1 MLTRRQFVQA
11 GVATAAAAADSKPLN
26 VILMYADDLGWGDL
40 GCYGSPLST
49 PHLDKAAAE
58 GTRFTHCLSA
68 NPVCSPS
75 RAALLTGRYP
85 TRVGVPN
92 VLFPAD
98 RTGLAEGE
106 QTLAQLLK
114 AKGYKTQCVGKWH
127 LGHTAP
133 NLPTYKGFDHYL
145 GIPYSNDMTPR
156 WLMEDEKVI
165 EEQATLETLTPRYTE
180 RAVKFIEENKSNPF
194 FLYFPHTYPHI
205 PLAASKAFRGKSPY
219 GIYGDVVSELDW
231 SVGQIMQTLKKHGL
245 DKNTLFLFSSDNGP
259 WFQGSPGRLRGRK
272 GMTWEGGVRVPL
284 IAWQP
289 GRVAKGRVCHS
300 LVSTMDVV
308 PTVCAMTGAAKP
320 ARALD
325 GIDIQPL
332 LSGAKAEL
340 EREVVLYFDSNNVQ
354 CARWG
359 KWKVHFSRYNNVT
372 YSPPPAGG
380 RKNIR
385 LKNPELYDVVKDPD
399 ESFDVAAENPD
410 VLKRIIARVDELIK
424 GFPEPIQKQYQTQKD
439 GPLSPNPA
447 GAVAR

>member
-1 MLTRRQFVQA
+1 MVSRRAFLRTTA
-11 GVATAAAAADSKPLN
+11 ATAFAAAAKPLN

-49 PHLDKAAAE
+49 PHLDKAARE
-58 GTRFTHCLSA
+58 GTRFTNCLSA

-85 TRVGVPN
+85 TRVGVPV

-98 RTGLAEGE
+98 KTGLAEGE

-114 AKGYKTQCVGKWH
+114 VQGYKTQCVGKWH
-127 LGHTAP
+127 LGHLAP
-133 NLPTYKGFDHYL
+133 HLPAFKGFDHYF
-145 GIPYSNDMTPR
+145 GIPYSNDMKPR
-156 WLMEDEKVI
+156 WLMDGEKVI

-180 RAVKFIEENKSNPF
+180 RAVQFIEDNKAGPF

-231 SVGQIMQTLKKHGL
+231 SVGQIMETLKKHGL

-259 WFQGSPGRLRGRK
+259 WFQGSAGKLRGRK

-284 IAWQP
+284 IAWRP
-289 GRVAKGRVCHS
+289 GHIAKGRVCHS
-300 LVSTMDVV
+300 LVSTMDIV

-320 ARALD
+320 SRATD
-325 GIDIQPL
+325 GIDISAL
-332 LSGAKAEL
+332 LTGAKTEL
-340 EREVVLYFDSNNVQ
+340 DREVILYFDNINVQ
-354 CARWG
+354 CARSG
-359 KWKVHFSRYNNVT
+359 KWKAHFSRYNNVT
-372 YSPPPAGG
+372 YSPAPAGG

-385 LKNPELYDVVKDPD
+385 LRNPELYDVVADPD
-399 ESFDVAAENPD
+399 ESFDVAAENPQI
-410 VLKRIIARVDELIK
+410 LNRIVARVDELIK
-424 GFPEPIQKQYQTQKD
+424 GFPEAIQKQYETQKA
-439 GPLSPNPA
+439 GPLSPSPA
-447 GAVAR
+447 GAVSR

>member
-1 MLTRRQFVQA
+1 MISRRTFLQTTA
-11 GVATAAAAADSKPLN
+11 ATALAAAEKPLN

-49 PHLDKAAAE
+49 PHLDKAARE
-58 GTRFTHCLSA
+58 GTRFTNCLSA

-85 TRVGVPN
+85 TRVGVPV
-92 VLFPAD
+92 VLFPTD
-98 RTGLAEGE
+98 KTGLAEGE

-127 LGHTAP
+127 LGHLAP
-133 NLPTYKGFDHYL
+133 NLPTYKGFDHYF
-145 GIPYSNDMTPR
+145 GIPYSNDMNPR
-156 WLMEDEKVI
+156 WLMDDEKVV

-180 RAVKFIEENKSNPF
+180 RAVKFIDDNKASPF

-231 SVGQIMQTLKKHGL
+231 SVGQIMETLKKHGL

-259 WFQGSPGRLRGRK
+259 WFQGSPGNLRGRK

-284 IAWQP
+284 IAWRP
-289 GRVAKGRVCHS
+289 GHIAKGRVCHS
-300 LVSTMDVV
+300 LVSTMDIV

-320 ARALD
+320 TRATD
-325 GIDIQPL
+325 GIDITPL
-332 LSGAKAEL
+332 LTGAKTEI
-340 EREVVLYFDSNNVQ
+340 EREVLLYFDNINVQ
-354 CARWG
+354 CARSG

-380 RKNIR
+380 RRNIR
-385 LKNPELYDVVKDPD
+385 LKNPELYDVVADPG
-399 ESFDVAAENPD
+399 ESFDVAEENPE
-410 VLKRIIARVDELIK
+410 VLKRIIARVDELIR
-424 GFPEPIQKQYQTQKD
+424 GFPEAIQKQYETQKV
-439 GPLSPNPA
+439 GPLSPSPA
-447 GAVAR
+447 GAVSR